1 MRIIHIQSLY
11 LASNHSSINL
21 KVLAVCAVPSSGVLN
36 IPENFNEHLVD
47 LPINFNE
54 M

>member
-1 MRIIHIQSLY
+1 MRIIHVQSLY
-11 LASNHSSINL
+11 VASNHSSIDI
-21 KVLAVCAVPSSGVLN
+21 KVLAVCAAPSSGVLN
-36 IPENFNEHLVD
+36 IPKNFNEYLVD